1 MKAFHSNWTAPYL
14 INSSLYEMKDYE
26 ILTTILSAL
35 KWREKNGSIKMITDR
50 VGESYYKKIGAV
62 RNTQY
67 CSYFL
72 FLFIFYYCQV
82 VKVFVKMNDN
92 HFLVYCIK
100 IHCFLNS

>member
-50 VGESYYKKIGAV
+50 VGESYYKK
-62 RNTQY
+62 
-67 CSYFL
+67 
-72 FLFIFYYCQV
+72 
-82 VKVFVKMNDN
+82 
-92 HFLVYCIK
+92 
-100 IHCFLNS
+100 